1 MIAVRGDR
9 FGTQCGACMRSPK
22 TKYRLKRHVAALVGV
37 AIVWLCACGCQGPQF
52 DRLDGSPSL
61 FASQEPVVD
70 NGPPPSRPPARETS
84 TAQTA
89 DAPSNLS
96 AKAAIDEKLSRGHRE
111 TAAKHYEQAEICY
124 RGVLELEPDN
134 PIANHRLA
142 VLADRRSDFAASEKC
157 YLIALKRQ
165 PNDPD
170 LLSDLGYSYLLQGR
184 PTESERCLFAALRA
198 NPLHQKAR
206 DNLGLLYAKQGD
218 RERAFEMV
226 KRSVGGAEARSQVAQ
241 FFPPAHP
248 VVRAED
254 TFTASFSPAV
264 PPADSSHDQAATPT
278 QTGTTMPT
286 SVVEADAQPPIRSSA
301 GAVPTEA
308 AQTVPSQP
316 SPSQP
321 HTVDSTGKAGQS
333 PLEKH
338 LAELMEKERQRAT
351 EERVQRESLGLPVA
365 SSAQAVAPIESPTTS
380 IATEPTP
387 QPAPR
392 LQPEAAVAEDRSAG
406 NPVNLPVVPPGRI
419 PDDRI
424 NDAFAAIDREGSE
437 NSGTTAPTT
446 DNPAASQSTP
456 LPTSGNSIGGA
467 RTYLPP
473 QPQPNP
479 LASMP
484 LWPAPSLTRPAAAFQ
499 AATPRTPTFQTTT
512 SPATTLPLADEDAP
526 APARPTASDLA
537 QPRAPRVTTDLN
549 DWESARSSAQQGPS
563 AGPRN
568 DFETATSSATSSDS
582 IRIEPNRN
590 AEDRTPNSAAPRV
603 TRTANTES
611 KDGWVQDADSS
622 TPQWPGANA
631 GTGDQTPSGIG
642 TRIGNSFDSRP
653 SSSPHIVPTGIVPAS
668 ADSARPA
675 GHRAPDELDEFEAQI
690 KKTNSKSASG
700 RSSSN
705 AGTASKPAAPGDPST
720 SRRDPWSP
728 RIEPRRNP
736 PPLFAPDD
744 SVPTDKKPPID
755 KQNSFDSGNNWSEVP
770 PWPSKPAAGSSSPDQ
785 NDGPTIR
792 PGSH

>member
-1 MIAVRGDR
+1 
-9 FGTQCGACMRSPK
+9 MRLPK
-22 TKYRLKRHVAALVGV
+22 TKHRLKRHVAALVGV
-37 AIVWLCACGCQGPQF
+37 AIVWLGACGCQGPQF

-96 AKAAIDEKLSRGHRE
+96 AKATIDEKLSRGHRE

-142 VLADRRSDFAASEKC
+142 VLADRRGDFAISEKC

-254 TFTASFSPAV
+254 TFTASFSPAA
-264 PPADSSHDQAATPT
+264 PQADSSHDETPAPA
-278 QTGTTMPT
+278 QT
-286 SVVEADAQPPIRSSA
+286 SVVEGNRQSQIRSSA
-301 GAVPTEA
+301 GAVPTQA
-308 AQTVPSQP
+308 AQPVPSQLG
-316 SPSQP
+316 PSQP
-321 HTVDSTGKAGQS
+321 NTVDSTATAGQS
-333 PLEKH
+333 PLEKQ

-387 QPAPR
+387 RPAPR

-437 NSGTTAPTT
+437 NSGTTAPAT
-446 DNPAASQSTP
+446 DNPAASQSTS
-456 LPTSGNSIGGA
+456 LPPSGNSIGGA

-484 LWPAPSLTRPAAAFQ
+484 IWPAQSSTRPAAAFQ

-512 SPATTLPLADEDAP
+512 SPATTSPLGEEGTPGP
-526 APARPTASDLA
+526 APPTASDLA
-537 QPRAPRVTTDLN
+537 QPRAPRVTNDLN
-549 DWESARSSAQQGPS
+549 DWESSRSSAQQGPS
-563 AGPRN
+563 ALPRN
-568 DFETATSSATSSDS
+568 DFETATSGAASSDS
-582 IRIEPNRN
+582 IRIEPNHN

-603 TRTANTES
+603 TRTANTDS
-611 KDGWVQDADSS
+611 KDGWEQDAESS
-622 TPQWPGANA
+622 TPQWPGANTGA
-631 GTGDQTPSGIG
+631 GDQTPSSTGS
-642 TRIGNSFDSRP
+642 RISNPFDSRP

-668 ADSARPA
+668 GDSAQPA

-690 KKTNSKSASG
+690 KKTNSKSTSG

-720 SRRDPWSP
+720 SGRDPWSP
-728 RIEPRRNP
+728 RIEPRRTP

-755 KQNSFDSGNNWSEVP
+755 KQNSFDSGSNWSEVP
-770 PWPSKPAAGSSSPDQ
+770 PWPSKPASGSSSADQ
-785 NDGPTIR
+785 NAGPAIR
-792 PGSH
+792 PGSF